1 MEGSTRRLLL
11 VAAINLAGFVAEVLG
26 GIVFGSLALVSD
38 GLHNL
43 LDGLAYVM
51 AFVTTWLAT
60 ERAGSEAWT
69 YGFHRLEVLS
79 AFLNGSML
87 FPMALFIIYESYQRF
102 LEPVDVGVVPVIAIA
117 SAGLAVNLVSMRIV
131 EGGRGLNEKG
141 AYLHLFGDA
150 GGSVAVIVG
159 TVAMHVTGLALFDP
173 LVAVLIALVV
183 LYSAGRVVR
192 KSLGIFLQ
200 KSPIPASEIQ
210 EAIESVEGVEEAH
223 DVRIW
228 EVCSQL
234 CVATVH
240 AVVSVQRLAEARR
253 IREAIEEVLR
263 DRFVIHHV
271 TVQIEE
277 EPSEQETEHGMD
289 EHDH

>member
-1 MEGSTRRLLL
+1 MDASARRLLV
-11 VAAINLAGFVAEVLG
+11 VAALNLVGFFAEVTG

-60 ERAGSEAWT
+60 ERGGSEEWT

-79 AFLNGSML
+79 AFLNGAML

-102 LEPVDVGVVPVIAIA
+102 LQPVEVGVVPVIVIA
-117 SAGLAVNLVSMRIV
+117 AAGLAVNLVSMRIV
-131 EGGRGLNEKG
+131 EGGQGLNEKG

-159 TVAMHVTGLALFDP
+159 TLAMHVSGLSFFDP
-173 LVAVLIALVV
+173 LVAVLIAIVV

-192 KSLGIFLQ
+192 KSLDIFLQ

-210 EAIESVEGVEEAH
+210 EAIESVDGVEQAH

-228 EVCSQL
+228 EVCSQV

-240 AVVSVQRLAEARR
+240 AVVSVERLDEARR
-253 IREAIEEVLR
+253 IREEIEEVLR
-263 DRFVIHHV
+263 ERFVIHHV
-271 TVQIEE
+271 TVQVEE